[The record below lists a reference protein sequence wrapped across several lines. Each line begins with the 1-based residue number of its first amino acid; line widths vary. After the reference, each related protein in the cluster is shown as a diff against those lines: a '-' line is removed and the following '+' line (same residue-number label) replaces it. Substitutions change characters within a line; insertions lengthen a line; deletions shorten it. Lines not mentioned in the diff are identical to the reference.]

1 MRSLT
6 KHPELGADRFR
17 AACLRLLAA
26 SHDLALVFDGLKIQL
41 GLDNQVSE
49 AGDVIEVAWDFEV

>member
-1 MRSLT
+1 M
-6 KHPELGADRFR
+6 
-17 AACLRLLAA
+17 RLLAA